1 MVAASSLSSL
11 PSPSSPAEIQVRKIA
26 SRIGLDDSEILSKVF
41 HKMQQEYVVAEWQL
55 SALDSRQWEKLHA
68 PIGLA
73 VAVRHISAYE
83 LPSDH
88 RLQQQQIVRDEIQ
101 IKKDDDDD
109 NNNDDEKQL
118 QHQQK
123 GERMLVVEEK
133 APVAST
139 TLTMM
144 ISKQEEKEDIKTV
157 DISHED
163 LSCDVREG
171 ELGEAEEEINPLIS
185 FVTTPTKKKKT
196 IVDERRSEAP
206 EEAVENLLVMG
217 VEENEQVKRNLFLTV
232 SENEF
237 DEDYCVDSNNM
248 LHSDGDS
255 GNNDNNDKKV
265 VTTEEEN
272 EHEMIL
278 LSEKKSYDIG
288 ENSPIHTEEKLETQ
302 AEGNTIDIEV
312 PVLVS
317 SDSEPEDSII
327 IAAIGP
333 SVSSSTE
340 EDDVY
345 DDKVEEGAYNCLL
358 DRPINDVSSS
368 DTLGLWLH
376 DDDIT
381 VAASNVSPDCKK
393 RSESRITREIKQYK
407 QPSRKGEYIF
417 DRVSFLKNNIC

>member
-1 MVAASSLSSL
+1 MVAASSLSSSL

-55 SALDSRQWEKLHA
+55 SALDSRQWERLHA

-144 ISKQEEKEDIKTV
+144 ISEQEEKEDIKTV

-206 EEAVENLLVMG
+206 EEG
-217 VEENEQVKRNLFLTV
+217 VDN
-232 SENEF
+232 
-237 DEDYCVDSNNM
+237 NNM

-255 GNNDNNDKKV
+255 GNNDNNDEEV

-272 EHEMIL
+272 KHEMIL
-278 LSEKKSYDIG
+278 LSGKKSNDIG

-368 DTLGLWLH
+368 DTLGLWFH

-393 RSESRITREIKQYK
+393 RTVSRITREIKQYK

>member
-1 MVAASSLSSL
+1 MVAASSLSPS
-11 PSPSSPAEIQVRKIA
+11 SPSSPAEIQVRKIA
-26 SRIGLDDSEILSKVF
+26 FRIGLDDSEILSKVF

-206 EEAVENLLVMG
+206 EEG
-217 VEENEQVKRNLFLTV
+217 VDN
-232 SENEF
+232 
-237 DEDYCVDSNNM
+237 NNM

-272 EHEMIL
+272 KHEMIL
-278 LSEKKSYDIG
+278 LSEKKSNDIG

-345 DDKVEEGAYNCLL
+345 DDKVEERAYNYLL
-358 DRPINDVSSS
+358 DRPIDDNDVSSS

-393 RSESRITREIKQYK
+393 RTVSRITREIKQNK

-417 DRVSFLKNNIC
+417 DRVSF